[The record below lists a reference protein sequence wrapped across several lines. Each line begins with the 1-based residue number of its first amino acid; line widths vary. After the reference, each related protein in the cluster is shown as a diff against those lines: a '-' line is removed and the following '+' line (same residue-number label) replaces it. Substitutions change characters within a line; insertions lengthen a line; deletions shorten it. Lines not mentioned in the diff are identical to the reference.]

1 MEKQIVA
8 GRISLLIGLTLTLSG
23 SALGQA
29 VSPGSGGVVELFQP
43 DASEFSAVG
52 EAPPPGSAATGS
64 SRGRLVLINTATNNL
79 FVTVGEKVVFQ
90 ARCATGKGTSLKT
103 GDGNHLFVTP
113 KGDFLVQSK
122 EERPVW
128 IPPDWYFIEE
138 ARKRGLRT
146 VRLQPGRPIP
156 MESET
161 GLALAANGGAAASR
175 QIEVRRDRVVAVSGS
190 TVRELPPGKL
200 ILAGDAIVIPPYG
213 TPQRRFQN
221 VLGAYR
227 INFGGG
233 FGIHG
238 TDEPDAIGRPVTHG
252 CVRLSDEDI
261 RALYPLVEVGDEV
274 VIF

>member
-1 MEKQIVA
+1 MKKQVV
-8 GRISLLIGLTLTLSG
+8 GRQISFLIGLALAG
-23 SALGQA
+23 SALGQT

-43 DASEFSAVG
+43 DASEFAAG
-52 EAPPPGSAATGS
+52 GDARPQGSSTT
-64 SRGRLVLINTATNNL
+64 SRGRLVLVNTATNNL

-90 ARCATGKGTSLKT
+90 ARCSTGKGTSLKT

-128 IPPDWYFIEE
+128 VPPDWYFIEE

-156 MESET
+156 VESET
-161 GLALAANGGAAASR
+161 GLALAANGGVSATR
-175 QIEVRRDRVVAVSGS
+175 QLEVRRDRVVAVSGS

-200 ILAGDAIVIPPYG
+200 ILAGDAVVIPPYG

-227 INFGGG
+227 ISFGGG

>member
-1 MEKQIVA
+1 M
-8 GRISLLIGLTLTLSG
+8 
-23 SALGQA
+23 
-29 VSPGSGGVVELFQP
+29 
-43 DASEFSAVG
+43 
-52 EAPPPGSAATGS
+52 
-64 SRGRLVLINTATNNL
+64 
-79 FVTVGEKVVFQ
+79 
-90 ARCATGKGTSLKT
+90 KT
-103 GDGNHLFVTP
+103 GDENHLFVTP

-122 EERPVW
+122 EEHPVW

-161 GLALAANGGAAASR
+161 GLALAANGGVSAR
-175 QIEVRRDRVVAVSGS
+175 QLEVRRDRVFEVSGS

-200 ILAGDAIVIPPYG
+200 IRAGDAIVIPPYG
-213 TPQRRFQN
+213 TPQRRFQS

-238 TDEPDAIGRPVTHG
+238 TDEPDKIGQSVTHG
-252 CVRLSDEDI
+252 CVRMSDDDV
-261 RALYPLVEVGDEV
+261 RALYKLVEVGDEV